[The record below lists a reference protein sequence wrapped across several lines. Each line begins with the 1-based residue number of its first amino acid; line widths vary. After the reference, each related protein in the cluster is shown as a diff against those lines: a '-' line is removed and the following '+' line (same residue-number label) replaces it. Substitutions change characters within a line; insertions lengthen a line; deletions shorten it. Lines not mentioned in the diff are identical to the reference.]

1 MIDTM
6 QKIVDSY
13 SDNLANNVLPV
24 IEDPSIYV
32 SGNDLLENYTF
43 EDFKA
48 FIEKIEEHLK
58 KLNDAG
64 ASNTTWREILGTEFP
79 SAVLPSAR
87 AEAERQN
94 CLSVAH
100 RKKPTWPLRRSGAVF
115 ISAKVKDWNGN
126 TSNYESDSYE
136 IEKHCE
142 IIYTAKYNSC
152 KKHKIV
158 WQIVNTG
165 YQAKDCLRGGF
176 EPSNCG
182 TDSRRESTMYT
193 GKHYVQCFVID
204 SHGVC
209 VARSKEFFINVK

>member
-1 MIDTM
+1 MAQAQREQI
-6 QKIVDSY
+6 ICFS
-13 SDNLANNVLPV
+13 NLYKVFSA
-24 IEDPSIYV
+24 
-32 SGNDLLENYTF
+32 LLLRCGVFY
-43 EDFKA
+43 A

-182 TDSRRESTMYT
+182 TDSRRPWLRIH
-193 GKHYVQCFVID
+193 KHLQV
-204 SHGVC
+204 
-209 VARSKEFFINVK
+209 R